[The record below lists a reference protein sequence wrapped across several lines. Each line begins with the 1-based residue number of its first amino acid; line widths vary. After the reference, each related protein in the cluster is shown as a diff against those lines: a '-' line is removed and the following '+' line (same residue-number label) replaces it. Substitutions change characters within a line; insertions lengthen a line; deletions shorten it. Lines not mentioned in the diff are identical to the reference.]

1 MPRVTRF
8 PVDARRVRLS
18 PDASRAA
25 WTSDEGLHLVDRLR
39 VPGAV
44 VEDLAWSP
52 DGAFVAASL
61 ADATQ
66 GPGGE
71 RTVRWL
77 PVGDGEDPRPVPG
90 ASFAWEPRGAGL
102 IVADPWTGEIRRHG
116 AATGRPG
123 LVCAV
128 RDDGDPLRAPALTVS
143 PDGARLAFTTLDVG
157 RDRAEVRVVDLPSGE
172 PRVLTALPKASIRA
186 VPFWTPDARSL
197 GLLVADLEL
206 GTSGLALVRGLE
218 GEGELLYA
226 SGLILPP
233 HRPAF
238 SPSGRQVA
246 FLDVERPHHEF
257 TKAGPPRLA
266 LLDVAGRA
274 KRFLTSPDEAAGDV
288 RWLSEERLVVDG
300 EASASV
306 VEA

>member
-1 MPRVTRF
+1 MSTVTRF
-8 PVDARRVRLS
+8 PVRGHRVRLS
-18 PDASRAA
+18 PDASKAA

-52 DGAFVAASL
+52 DGAFVAVSL
-61 ADATQ
+61 ADLKQ
-66 GPGGE
+66 GPGGH
-71 RTVRWL
+71 RRVRWV
-77 PVGDGEDPRPVPG
+77 PEYVGDESRSTPG
-90 ASFAWEPRGAGL
+90 ASFAWEPRGVGL
-102 IVADPWTGEIRRHG
+102 IVADPWTGEIRRHCTE
-116 AATGRPG
+116 TGRSA

-128 RDDGDPLRAPALTVS
+128 RDDGDPLQAPVMAVS
-143 PDGARLAFTTLDVG
+143 PDGARLAFTVLQVERNAG
-157 RDRAEVRVVDLPSGE
+157 EVRVVDLPSGE
-172 PRVLTALPKASIRA
+172 PRLLTELPKASIRG

-197 GLLVADLEL
+197 GFLVSDLEL
-206 GTSGLALVRGLE
+206 GTSGLLLVRGLE

-226 SGLILPP
+226 SELLLMP

-238 SPSGRQVA
+238 SPSGARVA

-266 LLDVAGRA
+266 VLDVATRA
-274 KRFLTSPDEAAGDV
+274 KRFVTAPDEAAGDV

-300 EASASV
+300 GASASV
-306 VEA
+306 VAV